1 MRKMPNQR
9 ELLIEHFR
17 KNDTLSVMEAHTV
30 YKIRSLP
37 RRIMDLKEMG
47 YKFDHERRTDAT
59 GQRYMRYIVTYI
71 PPNHR

>member
-1 MRKMPNQR
+1 MPSQK

-37 RRIMDLKEMG
+37 RRIMDLKVIG
-47 YKFDHERRTDAT
+47 YRFDHERRTDAT

-71 PPNHR
+71 PSNQE